1 MPIIDQD
8 QGIDLVDLADLAN
21 NQAAFANFW
30 TGTAGGL
37 KSRVNL
43 RYTDEANRTLLHPAN
58 TEGEESYL
66 TASNRKERNDGTA
79 WLSSVVS
86 GHYNFSRAANQTLA
100 ASSIALQNV
109 NNVGVALPTAGR
121 FGWESTVF
129 VSGVVASDIKFAY
142 TWPAGATAIWG
153 ISGLDTTG
161 VAYTNGSVTASA
173 TTVSL
178 GLVGAGAAVMYLI
191 TGEIVMGG
199 TAGTLQMQAAQNVA
213 DVTAPVL
220 RLVRQRVWREA

>member
-1 MPIIDQD
+1 
-8 QGIDLVDLADLAN
+8 
-21 NQAAFANFW
+21 
-30 TGTAGGL
+30 
-37 KSRVNL
+37 
-43 RYTDEANRTLLHPAN
+43 
-58 TEGEESYL
+58 
-66 TASNRKERNDGTA
+66 
-79 WLSSVVS
+79 
-86 GHYNFSRAANQTLA
+86 
-100 ASSIALQNV
+100 
-109 NNVGVALPTAGR
+109 
-121 FGWESTVF
+121 VF